1 MGMNSP
7 VLTYYD
13 LSPDV
18 VAFSTTRRGGYS
30 AGRYGGFNINRWCG
44 DDPAAVERNR
54 RLLCGELGL
63 ASDDRLVIPH
73 QTHDTVVFDVSE
85 DFLAEPDVARRDA
98 ALEGIDALMTGIPG
112 VCVGVSTADCIP
124 VLLYDEVRH
133 VCCAVHAGWRGTV
146 GRIVERAV
154 LAMRSRFGTHPEHLR
169 AVIGPGIS
177 LQAFEVGDEVYDTF
191 RDAGF
196 DMEAISRRYDKWHI
210 DLWTCNRMQL
220 KHSGLRSDAIETVG
234 VCTYFHSDEYF
245 SARRLGVSSGRIF
258 SGIMI
263 KDNR

>member
-1 MGMNSP
+1 MNSP

-30 AGRYGGFNINRWCG
+30 VARY
-44 DDPAAVERNR
+44 DPAAVERNR

-63 ASDDRLVIPH
+63 ASDDRLIIPH
-73 QTHDTVVFDVSE
+73 QTHDTAVFDVSE

-98 ALEGIDALMTGIPG
+98 ALEGIDALMTDIPG

-154 LAMRSRFGTHPEHLR
+154 LAMRNRFGTHPEHLR
-169 AVIGPGIS
+169 AIIGPGIS

-196 DMEAISRRYDKWHI
+196 DKS
-210 DLWTCNRMQL
+210 
-220 KHSGLRSDAIETVG
+220 SLRQMA
-234 VCTYFHSDEYF
+234 H
-245 SARRLGVSSGRIF
+245 
-258 SGIMI
+258 
-263 KDNR
+263 